1 MSTATVSSPVWLPGA
16 EAAYILDSYS
26 GCPLLI
32 PGDYL
37 IIKYQSTAEDN
48 DRVIIRCGDKLLPV
62 LVKMDGCGNPI
73 YYPIAGGPFYE
84 GDVGSIEIV
93 GKIQGILFEDQ
104 EEDATT

>member
-16 EAAYILDSYS
+16 EAAYIFDSYS
-26 GCPLLI
+26 GYPLLI

-37 IIKYQSTAEDN
+37 IIKHQSTAEDN

-62 LVKMDGCGNPI
+62 LVNIDGCGHPI
-73 YYPIAGGPFYE
+73 YYPIAGGPFYDS
-84 GDVGSIEIV
+84 DVGSIEIV